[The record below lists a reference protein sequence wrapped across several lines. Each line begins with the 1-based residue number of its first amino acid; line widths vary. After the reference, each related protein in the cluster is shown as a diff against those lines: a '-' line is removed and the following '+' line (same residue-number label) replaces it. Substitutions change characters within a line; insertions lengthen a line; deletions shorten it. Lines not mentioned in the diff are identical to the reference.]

1 MKEAFK
7 KFFAVSSAQP
17 SASAVQEK
25 EDITMSTT
33 HEANAQAAA
42 ATIAELTAS
51 LEQATATLATKETA
65 FAELTSKVEQMT
77 ALIAASETAQAELA
91 AQAEAK
97 VQTERTAKLAA
108 VIGTVKAPEMTASLK
123 ALDDAA
129 FDLVV
134 GSMSA
139 NLTEEAKS
147 AMFTEAG
154 VSADAEAVA
163 EVKPTHFNTY
173 LKKD

>member
-1 MKEAFK
+1 MLKHLQKYFNPA
-7 KFFAVSSAQP
+7 AQ
-17 SASAVQEK
+17 AAIQEEVVEMTK
-25 EDITMSTT
+25 TT
-33 HEANAQAAA
+33 EANAQAAA

-77 ALIAASETAQAELA
+77 ALLAASETAQAELA

-97 VQTERTAKLAA
+97 VQVERTAKLAA

>member
-1 MKEAFK
+1 MLEKFMK
-7 KFFAVSSAQP
+7 KFSNPAAL
-17 SASAVQEK
+17 AAQEK
-25 EDITMSTT
+25 EDTMSVN

-51 LEQATATLATKETA
+51 LTQANATLAEKETA
-65 FAELTSKVEQMT
+65 FAEMSAKLEQIT
-77 ALIAASETAQAELA
+77 AALAASDAAQAELK

-97 VQTERTAKLAA
+97 VQSERTAKLAA
-108 VIGTVKAPEMTASLK
+108 VIGSVKAPEMTVSLK
-123 ALDDAA
+123 GLDDAA

-134 GSMSA
+134 SSMSA
-139 NLTEEAKS
+139 NLSEEAKS

-163 EVKPTHFNTY
+163 EEKPVHFNTFI
-173 LKKD
+173 KKD

>member
-1 MKEAFK
+1 MLERLK
-7 KFFAVSSAQP
+7 KFYNP
-17 SASAVQEK
+17 ASADQEK
-25 EDITMSTT
+25 EDINMSTT

-51 LEQATATLATKETA
+51 LEQATATLASKETA

-77 ALIAASETAQAELA
+77 ALLAASETAQAELA

-123 ALDDAA
+123 GLDDSS

-134 GSMSA
+134 SSMSA

-154 VSADAEAVA
+154 VSADAGTVVE
-163 EVKPTHFNTY
+163 EKPTHFNQY
-173 LKKD
+173 LPKE

>member
-1 MKEAFK
+1 MLERFMK
-7 KFFAVSSAQP
+7 KFTNP
-17 SASAVQEK
+17 ASADQEK
-25 EDITMSTT
+25 EVIDMTTT

-51 LEQATATLATKETA
+51 LEQANATLASKDSV
-65 FAELTSKVEQMT
+65 FAEMTSKIEQMT
-77 ALIAASETAQAELA
+77 AALAASETATAELA

-97 VQTERTAKLAA
+97 VQSERTAKLAV

-123 ALDDAA
+123 GLDDAA

-134 GSMSA
+134 SSMSA

-147 AMFTEAG
+147 AMFTETG
-154 VSADAEAVA
+154 VAAEAAAPA
-163 EVKPTHFNTY
+163 EEKPVHFNTY
-173 LKKD
+173 IKKD